1 MFWNYFHNRF
11 AKLVQKGT
19 TDEVFQLMD
28 SDYKFSKK
36 AQEALILRKN
46 EAEIRGYFI
55 RKRVLSDENQVLL
68 IEQMPSEIFDLIE
81 HQSVCDKAAEM
92 IVQNGNSDNI
102 KLLLHNQKVPENV
115 QNAVMKRDIETEIK
129 HLLIFQRD
137 ISIGV
142 IKMVAERGRLN
153 EAETLMDN
161 HRVFDIIDLRSQT
174 ATTLLQLKNRI
185 EIKRNAEIVNKGNSQ
200 EIISMLKS
208 LKNRYDAPILDEES
222 RDKIIFRGNSEE
234 IIAYLDSGFLPSEK
248 AIVYLIDN
256 GFYQLAA
263 RCLNIDCGGYM
274 PFTEKIIATVLEKG
288 DELLVFALLR
298 HSNQLSHLLKQMK
311 KQEWFEKQI
320 IARGSKDEI
329 ACMARIYK
337 VSKYTVNEILHRNIG
352 QEIKALIDGNN
363 ISDAY
368 IYNLID
374 LKRYDLLENYARCVQ
389 NNPTLY
395 FLIKC
400 RKRNI

>member
-19 TDEVFQLMD
+19 IDEVFQLMD

-46 EAEIRGYFI
+46 EAEIKGYFI
-55 RKRVLSDENQVLL
+55 KKRVLSDENQVLL

-102 KLLLHNQKVPENV
+102 KLLLHNQKVSENV
-115 QNAVMKRDIETEIK
+115 QNAVMKRDIEAEIK

-142 IKMVAERGRLN
+142 IKMVAERGRLD

-161 HRVFDIIDLRSQT
+161 HRVFDIIDFRSQT

-185 EIKRNAEIVNKGNSQ
+185 EIKRNAEIVNKGTSQ
-200 EIISMLKS
+200 EIILMLKS
-208 LKNRYDAPILDEES
+208 LKNNIKSVLDKES
-222 RDKIIFRGNSEE
+222 RDKIILRGNSEE

-263 RCLNIDCGGYM
+263 RCLNIDCRGYM
-274 PFTEKIIATVLEKG
+274 PFTEKIIAAVLEKG

-298 HSNQLSHLLKQMK
+298 HSNQISHLLKQLK

-320 IARGSKDEI
+320 LARGSKDEI

-337 VSKYTVNEILHRNIG
+337 VSKYTVNEILRRNIG

-374 LKRYDLLENYARCVQ
+374 LKRYDLLENYARYVQ

-400 RKRNI
+400 RKLNI

>member
-115 QNAVMKRDIETEIK
+115 QNAIMKRDIETEIK

-142 IKMVAERGRLN
+142 IKMVAERGRLD

-185 EIKRNAEIVNKGNSQ
+185 EIKHNAEIVSKGNSQ
-200 EIISMLKS
+200 EILSMLKS

-274 PFTEKIIATVLEKG
+274 PFTEKIIAAVLEKG

-320 IARGSKDEI
+320 LARGSKDEI

-374 LKRYDLLENYARCVQ
+374 MKRYDLLENYARYVQ

-400 RKRNI
+400 RKLNI

>member
-28 SDYKFSKK
+28 SDYKSSKK

-92 IVQNGNSDNI
+92 IVQKGNSDNI

-115 QNAVMKRDIETEIK
+115 QNAVMKRDIEAEIK

-142 IKMVAERGRLN
+142 IKMVAERGRLD

-161 HRVFDIIDLRSQT
+161 HRVFDIIDFRSQT

-185 EIKRNAEIVNKGNSQ
+185 EIKRNAEIVNKGTSQ
-200 EIISMLKS
+200 EIILMLKS
-208 LKNRYDAPILDEES
+208 LKKTIKSVLDKES

-263 RCLNIDCGGYM
+263 RCLNIDCRGYM
-274 PFTEKIIATVLEKG
+274 PFTEKIIAAVLEKG

-298 HSNQLSHLLKQMK
+298 HSNQLSHLLKQLK

-320 IARGSKDEI
+320 LARGSKDEI

-337 VSKYTVNEILHRNIG
+337 VSKYTVNEILRRNIG

-374 LKRYDLLENYARCVQ
+374 MKRYDLLENYARYVQ

-400 RKRNI
+400 RKLNI

>member
-19 TDEVFQLMD
+19 IDEVFQLMD
-28 SDYKFSKK
+28 SDYEFSKK

-115 QNAVMKRDIETEIK
+115 QNAVMKRDIEAEIK

-142 IKMVAERGRLN
+142 IKMVAERGRLD

-161 HRVFDIIDLRSQT
+161 HRVFDIIDFRSQT

-185 EIKRNAEIVNKGNSQ
+185 EIKRNAEIVNKGTSQ
-200 EIISMLKS
+200 EII
-208 LKNRYDAPILDEES
+208 LKNTIKPVLDEDS
-222 RDKIIFRGNSEE
+222 RDKIILRGNSEE

-263 RCLNIDCGGYM
+263 RCLNIDCRGYM
-274 PFTEKIIATVLEKG
+274 PFTEKIIAAVLEKG

-298 HSNQLSHLLKQMK
+298 HSNQLSHLLKQLK

-320 IARGSKDEI
+320 LARGSKDEI

-337 VSKYTVNEILHRNIG
+337 VSKYTVNEILRRNIG

-374 LKRYDLLENYARCVQ
+374 MKRYDLLENYARYVQ

-400 RKRNI
+400 RKLNI

>member
-115 QNAVMKRDIETEIK
+115 QNAVMKRDIEAEIK

-137 ISIGV
+137 ISIGI
-142 IKMVAERGRLN
+142 IKMIAERGRLD

-185 EIKRNAEIVNKGNSQ
+185 EIKRNAEIVNKGTSQ
-200 EIISMLKS
+200 EIILMLKS
-208 LKNRYDAPILDEES
+208 LKNNIKSVLDKES
-222 RDKIIFRGNSEE
+222 RDKIILRGNSEE
-234 IIAYLDSGFLPSEK
+234 IIAYLDCGFLPSEK
-248 AIVYLIDN
+248 AILYLIDN

-263 RCLNIDCGGYM
+263 RCLNIDCGRYM
-274 PFTEKIIATVLEKG
+274 PFTEKIIAAVLEKG

-320 IARGSKDEI
+320 LARGSKDEI

-374 LKRYDLLENYARCVQ
+374 MKRYDLLENYARYVQ

>member
-115 QNAVMKRDIETEIK
+115 QNAVMKRDIEAEIK

-137 ISIGV
+137 ISIDV
-142 IKMVAERGRLN
+142 IKMVAERGRLD

-185 EIKRNAEIVNKGNSQ
+185 EIKRNAEIVNKGTSQ
-200 EIISMLKS
+200 EIILMLKS
-208 LKNRYDAPILDEES
+208 LKNNIKSVLDKES
-222 RDKIIFRGNSEE
+222 RDKIILRGNSEE
-234 IIAYLDSGFLPSEK
+234 IIAYLDCGFLPSEK

-256 GFYQLAA
+256 GFYQLAT

-274 PFTEKIIATVLEKG
+274 PFTEKTIAAVLEKG

-320 IARGSKDEI
+320 LARGSKDEI

>member
-19 TDEVFQLMD
+19 IDEVFQLMD

-102 KLLLHNQKVPENV
+102 KLLLHNQKVSENV
-115 QNAVMKRDIETEIK
+115 QNAVMKRDIEAEIK

-142 IKMVAERGRLN
+142 IKMVAERGRLD

-161 HRVFDIIDLRSQT
+161 HRVFDIIDFRSQT

-185 EIKRNAEIVNKGNSQ
+185 EIKRNAEIVNKGTSQ
-200 EIISMLKS
+200 EIILMLKS
-208 LKNRYDAPILDEES
+208 LKKTIKSVLDKES

-263 RCLNIDCGGYM
+263 RCLNIDCRGYM
-274 PFTEKIIATVLEKG
+274 PFTEKIIAAVLEKG

-298 HSNQLSHLLKQMK
+298 HSNQLSHLLKQLK

-320 IARGSKDEI
+320 LARGSKDEI

-337 VSKYTVNEILHRNIG
+337 VSKYTVNEILRRNIG

-374 LKRYDLLENYARCVQ
+374 LKRYDLLENYARYVQ

-400 RKRNI
+400 RKLNI

>member
-102 KLLLHNQKVPENV
+102 KLLLHNQKVSENV
-115 QNAVMKRDIETEIK
+115 QNAVMKRDIEAEIK

-142 IKMVAERGRLN
+142 IKMVAERGRLD

-161 HRVFDIIDLRSQT
+161 HRVFDIIDFRSQT

-185 EIKRNAEIVNKGNSQ
+185 EIKRNAEIVNKGTSQ
-200 EIISMLKS
+200 EIILMLKS
-208 LKNRYDAPILDEES
+208 LKNNIKSVLDKES
-222 RDKIIFRGNSEE
+222 RDKIILRGNSEE

-263 RCLNIDCGGYM
+263 RCLNIDCRGYM
-274 PFTEKIIATVLEKG
+274 PFTEKIIAAVLEKG

-298 HSNQLSHLLKQMK
+298 HSNQISHLLKQLK

-320 IARGSKDEI
+320 LARGSKDEI

-374 LKRYDLLENYARCVQ
+374 LKRYDLLENYARYVQ

-400 RKRNI
+400 RKLTI

>member
-19 TDEVFQLMD
+19 IDEVFQLMD
-28 SDYKFSKK
+28 SDYEFSKK

-115 QNAVMKRDIETEIK
+115 QNAVMKRDIEAEIK

-142 IKMVAERGRLN
+142 IKMVAERGRLD

-185 EIKRNAEIVNKGNSQ
+185 EIKRNAEIVNKGTSQ
-200 EIISMLKS
+200 EIILMLKS
-208 LKNRYDAPILDEES
+208 LKNTIKPVLDEES
-222 RDKIIFRGNSEE
+222 RDKIILRGNSEE
-234 IIAYLDSGFLPSEK
+234 IITYLDSGFLPSEK

-256 GFYQLAA
+256 GFYQLAT

-274 PFTEKIIATVLEKG
+274 PFTEKIIAAVLKKG

-298 HSNQLSHLLKQMK
+298 HSNQLSHLLKQLK

-320 IARGSKDEI
+320 LARGSKDEI

-337 VSKYTVNEILHRNIG
+337 VSKYTVNEILRRNIG

-374 LKRYDLLENYARCVQ
+374 LQRYDLLENYARCVP
-389 NNPTLY
+389 NNPTFYLLTKY
-395 FLIKC
+395 MKAH
-400 RKRNI
+400 R

>member
-1 MFWNYFHNRF
+1 M
-11 AKLVQKGT
+11 
-19 TDEVFQLMD
+19 
-28 SDYKFSKK
+28 
-36 AQEALILRKN
+36 
-46 EAEIRGYFI
+46 
-55 RKRVLSDENQVLL
+55 

-115 QNAVMKRDIETEIK
+115 QNVVMKRDIEAEIK

-142 IKMVAERGRLN
+142 IKMVAERGRLD

-185 EIKRNAEIVNKGNSQ
+185 EIKRNAEIVNKGTSQ
-200 EIISMLKS
+200 EIILMLKS
-208 LKNRYDAPILDEES
+208 LKKNINSVLDKES
-222 RDKIIFRGNSEE
+222 RDKIILRGNSEE
-234 IIAYLDSGFLPSEK
+234 IIAYLDCGFLPSEK

-274 PFTEKIIATVLEKG
+274 PFTEKIIAAVLEKG

-298 HSNQLSHLLKQMK
+298 HNNQLSHLLKQIK

-320 IARGSKDEI
+320 LARGSKDEI

-374 LKRYDLLENYARCVQ
+374 LKRYDLLENYARYVQ

>member
-28 SDYKFSKK
+28 SGYKFSKK

-115 QNAVMKRDIETEIK
+115 QNAVMKRDIEAEIK

-142 IKMVAERGRLN
+142 IKMVAERGRLD

-185 EIKRNAEIVNKGNSQ
+185 EIKRNAEIVNKGTSQ
-200 EIISMLKS
+200 EIIQMLKS
-208 LKNRYDAPILDEES
+208 LKKTIKPVLDEES
-222 RDKIIFRGNSEE
+222 RDKIILRGNSEE
-234 IIAYLDSGFLPSEK
+234 IIAYLDCGFLPSEK

-256 GFYQLAA
+256 GFYQLAT
-263 RCLNIDCGGYM
+263 RCLNIDCGCYM
-274 PFTEKIIATVLEKG
+274 PFTEKIIAAVLKKG

-298 HSNQLSHLLKQMK
+298 HNNQLSHLLKQLK

-320 IARGSKDEI
+320 LARGSKDEI

-374 LKRYDLLENYARCVQ
+374 LKRYDLLENYARYVH

>member
-19 TDEVFQLMD
+19 IDEVFQLMD

-46 EAEIRGYFI
+46 EAEIKGYFI

-115 QNAVMKRDIETEIK
+115 QNAVMKRDIEAEIK

-142 IKMVAERGRLN
+142 IKMVAERGHLD

-161 HRVFDIIDLRSQT
+161 HRVFDIIDFRSQT

-185 EIKRNAEIVNKGNSQ
+185 EIKRNAEIVNKGTSQ
-200 EIISMLKS
+200 EIILMLKS
-208 LKNRYDAPILDEES
+208 LKKTIKSVLDKES

-263 RCLNIDCGGYM
+263 RCLNIDCRGYM
-274 PFTEKIIATVLEKG
+274 PFTEKIIAAVLEKG

-298 HSNQLSHLLKQMK
+298 HSNQLSHLLKQLK

-320 IARGSKDEI
+320 LARGSKDEI

-374 LKRYDLLENYARCVQ
+374 LKRYDLLENYARYVQ

-400 RKRNI
+400 RKLNI

>member
-28 SDYKFSKK
+28 SGYKFSKK

-68 IEQMPSEIFDLIE
+68 IEQMPSEILDLIE

-115 QNAVMKRDIETEIK
+115 QNAVMKRDIEAEIK

-137 ISIGV
+137 ISIGI
-142 IKMVAERGRLN
+142 IKMIAERGRLD

-161 HRVFDIIDLRSQT
+161 HRVFDIIDFRSQT

-185 EIKRNAEIVNKGNSQ
+185 EIKRNAEIVNKGTSQ
-200 EIISMLKS
+200 EIILMLKS
-208 LKNRYDAPILDEES
+208 LKNNIKSVLDKES
-222 RDKIIFRGNSEE
+222 RDKIILRGNSEE
-234 IIAYLDSGFLPSEK
+234 IIAYLDCGFLPSEK

-263 RCLNIDCGGYM
+263 RCLNIDCGCYM
-274 PFTEKIIATVLEKG
+274 PFTEKIIAAVLEKG

-298 HSNQLSHLLKQMK
+298 HSNQLSHLLKQLK

-320 IARGSKDEI
+320 LARGSKDEI

-374 LKRYDLLENYARCVQ
+374 MKRYDLLENYARCVQ

>member
-11 AKLVQKGT
+11 VKLVQKGT
-19 TDEVFQLMD
+19 IDEVFQLMD

-46 EAEIRGYFI
+46 EAEIKGYFI

-102 KLLLHNQKVPENV
+102 KLLLHNQKVSENV
-115 QNAVMKRDIETEIK
+115 QNAVMKRDIEAEIK

-142 IKMVAERGRLN
+142 IKMVAERGRLD

-161 HRVFDIIDLRSQT
+161 HRVFDIIDFRSQT

-185 EIKRNAEIVNKGNSQ
+185 EIKRNAEIVNKGTSQ
-200 EIISMLKS
+200 EIILMLKS
-208 LKNRYDAPILDEES
+208 LKKTIKSVLDKES

-263 RCLNIDCGGYM
+263 RCLNIDCRGYM
-274 PFTEKIIATVLEKG
+274 PFTEKIIAAVLEKG

-298 HSNQLSHLLKQMK
+298 HSNQLSHLLKQLK

-320 IARGSKDEI
+320 LARGSKDEI

-337 VSKYTVNEILHRNIG
+337 VSKYTVNEILRRNIG

-374 LKRYDLLENYARCVQ
+374 MKRYDLLENYARYVQ

-400 RKRNI
+400 RKLNI

>member
-19 TDEVFQLMD
+19 IDEVFQLMD

-46 EAEIRGYFI
+46 EAEIKGYFI

-102 KLLLHNQKVPENV
+102 KLLLHNQKVSENV
-115 QNAVMKRDIETEIK
+115 QNAVMKRDIEAEIK

-142 IKMVAERGRLN
+142 IKMVAERGRLD

-161 HRVFDIIDLRSQT
+161 HRVFDIIDFRSQT

-185 EIKRNAEIVNKGNSQ
+185 EIKRNAEIVNKGTSQ
-200 EIISMLKS
+200 EIILMLKS
-208 LKNRYDAPILDEES
+208 LKKTIKSVLDKES

-263 RCLNIDCGGYM
+263 RCLNIDCRGYM
-274 PFTEKIIATVLEKG
+274 PFTEKIIAAVLEKG

-298 HSNQLSHLLKQMK
+298 HSNQLSHLLKQLK

-320 IARGSKDEI
+320 LARGSKDEI

>member
-19 TDEVFQLMD
+19 IDEVFQLMD

-46 EAEIRGYFI
+46 EAEIKGYFI

-115 QNAVMKRDIETEIK
+115 QNAVMKRDIEAEIK

-142 IKMVAERGRLN
+142 IKMVAERGRLD

-161 HRVFDIIDLRSQT
+161 HRVFDIIDFRSQT

-185 EIKRNAEIVNKGNSQ
+185 EIKRNAEIVNKGTSQ
-200 EIISMLKS
+200 EIILMLKS
-208 LKNRYDAPILDEES
+208 LKKTIKSVLDKES

-263 RCLNIDCGGYM
+263 RCLNIDCRGYM
-274 PFTEKIIATVLEKG
+274 PFTEKIIAAVLEKG

-298 HSNQLSHLLKQMK
+298 HSNQLSHLLKQLK

-320 IARGSKDEI
+320 LARGSKDEI

-337 VSKYTVNEILHRNIG
+337 VSKYTVNEILRRNIG

-374 LKRYDLLENYARCVQ
+374 LKRYDLLENYARYVQ

-400 RKRNI
+400 RKLNI

>member
-102 KLLLHNQKVPENV
+102 KLLLHNQKVSENV
-115 QNAVMKRDIETEIK
+115 QNAVMKRDIEAEIK

-142 IKMVAERGRLN
+142 IKMVAERGRLD

-161 HRVFDIIDLRSQT
+161 HRVFDIIDFRSQT

-185 EIKRNAEIVNKGNSQ
+185 EIKRNAEIVNKGTSQ
-200 EIISMLKS
+200 EIILMLKS
-208 LKNRYDAPILDEES
+208 LKNNIKSVLDKES
-222 RDKIIFRGNSEE
+222 RDKIILRGNSEE

-263 RCLNIDCGGYM
+263 RCLNIDCRGYM
-274 PFTEKIIATVLEKG
+274 PFTEKTIAAVLEKG

-298 HSNQLSHLLKQMK
+298 HSNQISHLLKQLK

-320 IARGSKDEI
+320 LARGSKDEI

-337 VSKYTVNEILHRNIG
+337 VSKYTVNEILRRNIG

-374 LKRYDLLENYARCVQ
+374 MKRYDLLENYARYVQ

-400 RKRNI
+400 RKLTI

>member
-19 TDEVFQLMD
+19 IDEVFQLMD

-102 KLLLHNQKVPENV
+102 KLLLHNQKVSENV
-115 QNAVMKRDIETEIK
+115 QNAVMKRDIEAEIK

-142 IKMVAERGRLN
+142 IKMVAERGRLD

-161 HRVFDIIDLRSQT
+161 HRVFDIIDFRSQT
-174 ATTLLQLKNRI
+174 ATTLLPLKNRL
-185 EIKRNAEIVNKGNSQ
+185 EIKRNAEIVNKGTSQ
-200 EIISMLKS
+200 EIILMLKS
-208 LKNRYDAPILDEES
+208 LKNNIKSVLDKES
-222 RDKIIFRGNSEE
+222 RDKIILRGNSEE

-263 RCLNIDCGGYM
+263 RCLNIDCRGYM
-274 PFTEKIIATVLEKG
+274 PFTEKIIAAVLEKG

-298 HSNQLSHLLKQMK
+298 HSNQLSHLLKQLK

-320 IARGSKDEI
+320 LARGSKDEI

-337 VSKYTVNEILHRNIG
+337 VSKYTVNEILRRNIG

-374 LKRYDLLENYARCVQ
+374 LKRYDLLENYARYVQ

-400 RKRNI
+400 WKRNI

>member
-1 MFWNYFHNRF
+1 MFWNYFNNRF
-11 AKLVQKGT
+11 AKIVQNATVDELVQLLAS
-19 TDEVFQLMD
+19 ER
-28 SDYKFSKK
+28 KFPEK
-36 AQEALILRKN
+36 AQKALILREN
-46 EAEIRGYFI
+46 EDEMRCYFV
-55 RKRVLSDENQVLL
+55 RNRTLSDANQVLL

-115 QNAVMKRDIETEIK
+115 QNAVMKRDIEAEIK

-142 IKMVAERGRLN
+142 IKMVAERGRLD

-161 HRVFDIIDLRSQT
+161 HRVFDIIDFRSQT

-185 EIKRNAEIVNKGNSQ
+185 EIKRNAEIVNKGTSQ
-200 EIISMLKS
+200 EIILMLKS
-208 LKNRYDAPILDEES
+208 LKKTIKSVLDKES

-263 RCLNIDCGGYM
+263 RCLNIDCRGYM
-274 PFTEKIIATVLEKG
+274 PFTEKIIAAVLEKG

-298 HSNQLSHLLKQMK
+298 HSNQLSHLLKQLK

-320 IARGSKDEI
+320 LARGSKDEI

-337 VSKYTVNEILHRNIG
+337 VSKYTVNEILRRNIG

-374 LKRYDLLENYARCVQ
+374 MKRYDLLENYARYVQ

-400 RKRNI
+400 RKLNI

>member
-102 KLLLHNQKVPENV
+102 KLLLHNQKVSENV
-115 QNAVMKRDIETEIK
+115 QNAVMKRDIEAEIK

-142 IKMVAERGRLN
+142 IKMVAERGRLD

-161 HRVFDIIDLRSQT
+161 HRVFDIIDFRSQT

-185 EIKRNAEIVNKGNSQ
+185 EIKRNAEIVNKGTSQ
-200 EIISMLKS
+200 EIILMLKS
-208 LKNRYDAPILDEES
+208 LKKTIKSVLDKES

-263 RCLNIDCGGYM
+263 RCLNIDCRGYM
-274 PFTEKIIATVLEKG
+274 PFTEKIIAAVLEKG

-298 HSNQLSHLLKQMK
+298 HSNQLSHLLKQLK

-320 IARGSKDEI
+320 LARGSKDEI

-337 VSKYTVNEILHRNIG
+337 VSKYTVNEILRRNIG

-374 LKRYDLLENYARCVQ
+374 MKRYDLLENYARYVQ

-400 RKRNI
+400 RKLNI

>member
-19 TDEVFQLMD
+19 IDEVFQLMD

-102 KLLLHNQKVPENV
+102 KLLLHNQKVSENV
-115 QNAVMKRDIETEIK
+115 QNAVMKRDIEAEIK

-142 IKMVAERGRLN
+142 IKMVAERGRLD

-161 HRVFDIIDLRSQT
+161 HRVFDIIDFRSQT

-185 EIKRNAEIVNKGNSQ
+185 EIKRNAEIVNKGTSQ
-200 EIISMLKS
+200 EIILMLKS
-208 LKNRYDAPILDEES
+208 LKNNIKSVLDKES
-222 RDKIIFRGNSEE
+222 RDKIILRGNSEE

-263 RCLNIDCGGYM
+263 RCLNIDCRGYM
-274 PFTEKIIATVLEKG
+274 PFTEKIIAAVLEKG

-298 HSNQLSHLLKQMK
+298 HSNQLSHLLKQLK

-320 IARGSKDEI
+320 LARGSKDEI

-337 VSKYTVNEILHRNIG
+337 VSKYTVNEILRRNIG

-374 LKRYDLLENYARCVQ
+374 LKRYDLLENYARYVQ

-400 RKRNI
+400 WKRNI

>member
-28 SDYKFSKK
+28 SDYEFSKK

-115 QNAVMKRDIETEIK
+115 QNAVMKRDIEAEIK

-142 IKMVAERGRLN
+142 IKMVAERGRLD

-185 EIKRNAEIVNKGNSQ
+185 EIKRNAEIVNKGTSQ
-200 EIISMLKS
+200 EIILMLKS
-208 LKNRYDAPILDEES
+208 LKNTIKPVLDEES
-222 RDKIIFRGNSEE
+222 RNKIILRGNSEE

-263 RCLNIDCGGYM
+263 RCLNIDCGCYM
-274 PFTEKIIATVLEKG
+274 PFTEKIIAAVLKKG

-298 HSNQLSHLLKQMK
+298 HNNQLSHLLKQLK

-320 IARGSKDEI
+320 LARGSKDEI

-337 VSKYTVNEILHRNIG
+337 VSKYTVNEILRRNIG

-374 LKRYDLLENYARCVQ
+374 LQRYDLLENYARCVP
-389 NNPTLY
+389 NNPTFYLLTKY
-395 FLIKC
+395 MKAHH
-400 RKRNI
+400 

>member
-19 TDEVFQLMD
+19 IDEVFQLMD

-102 KLLLHNQKVPENV
+102 KLLLHNQKVSENV
-115 QNAVMKRDIETEIK
+115 QNAVMKRDIEAEIK

-142 IKMVAERGRLN
+142 IKMVAERGRLD

-161 HRVFDIIDLRSQT
+161 HRVFDIIDFRSQT

-185 EIKRNAEIVNKGNSQ
+185 EIKRNAEIVNKGTSQ
-200 EIISMLKS
+200 EIILMLKS
-208 LKNRYDAPILDEES
+208 LKNNIKSVLDKES
-222 RDKIIFRGNSEE
+222 RDKIILRGNSEE

-263 RCLNIDCGGYM
+263 RCLNIDCRGYM
-274 PFTEKIIATVLEKG
+274 PFTEKIIAAVLEKG

-298 HSNQLSHLLKQMK
+298 HSNQLSHLLKQLK

-320 IARGSKDEI
+320 LARGSKDEI

-337 VSKYTVNEILHRNIG
+337 VSKYTVNEILRRNIG

-374 LKRYDLLENYARCVQ
+374 LKRYDLLENYARYVQ

-400 RKRNI
+400 RKLTI

>member
-28 SDYKFSKK
+28 SGYKFSKK

-137 ISIGV
+137 ISIGI
-142 IKMVAERGRLN
+142 IKMIAERGRLD

-185 EIKRNAEIVNKGNSQ
+185 EIKRNAEIVNKGTSQ
-200 EIISMLKS
+200 EIILMLKS
-208 LKNRYDAPILDEES
+208 LKNNIKSVLDKES
-222 RDKIIFRGNSEE
+222 RDKIILRGNSEE
-234 IIAYLDSGFLPSEK
+234 IIAYLDCGFLPSEK
-248 AIVYLIDN
+248 AILYLIDN

-263 RCLNIDCGGYM
+263 RCLNIDCGRYM
-274 PFTEKIIATVLEKG
+274 PFTEKIIAAVLEKG

-320 IARGSKDEI
+320 LARGSKDEI

-374 LKRYDLLENYARCVQ
+374 MKRYDLLENYARYVQ

>member
-19 TDEVFQLMD
+19 VDEVFQLMD

-46 EAEIRGYFI
+46 EAEIKGYFI

-115 QNAVMKRDIETEIK
+115 QNAIMKRDIEAEIK

-142 IKMVAERGRLN
+142 IKMVAERGRLD

-161 HRVFDIIDLRSQT
+161 HRVFDIIDFRSQT

-185 EIKRNAEIVNKGNSQ
+185 EIKRNAEIVNKGTSQ
-200 EIISMLKS
+200 EIILMLKS
-208 LKNRYDAPILDEES
+208 LKKNIKSVLDKES

-234 IIAYLDSGFLPSEK
+234 IIAYLDCGFLPSEK

-263 RCLNIDCGGYM
+263 RCLNIDCRGYM
-274 PFTEKIIATVLEKG
+274 PFTEKIIAAVLEKG

-298 HSNQLSHLLKQMK
+298 HSNQISHLLKQLK

-320 IARGSKDEI
+320 LARGSKDEI

-374 LKRYDLLENYARCVQ
+374 MKRYDLLENYARYVQ

-400 RKRNI
+400 RKLTI

>member
-92 IVQNGNSDNI
+92 IVQKGNSDNI

-115 QNAVMKRDIETEIK
+115 QNAVMKRDIEAEIK

-142 IKMVAERGRLN
+142 IKMVAERGRLD

-161 HRVFDIIDLRSQT
+161 HRVFDIIDFRSQT

-185 EIKRNAEIVNKGNSQ
+185 EIKRNAEIVNKGTSQ
-200 EIISMLKS
+200 EIILMLKS
-208 LKNRYDAPILDEES
+208 LKKTIKSVLDKES

-263 RCLNIDCGGYM
+263 RCLNIDCRGYM
-274 PFTEKIIATVLEKG
+274 PFTEKIIAAVLEKG

-298 HSNQLSHLLKQMK
+298 HSNQLSHLLKQLK

-320 IARGSKDEI
+320 LARGSKDEI

-337 VSKYTVNEILHRNIG
+337 VSKYTVNEILRRNIG

-374 LKRYDLLENYARCVQ
+374 MKRYDLLENYARYVQ

-400 RKRNI
+400 RKLNI

>member
-115 QNAVMKRDIETEIK
+115 QNAVMKRDIEAEIK

-137 ISIGV
+137 ISISV
-142 IKMVAERGRLN
+142 IKMVAERGRLD

-185 EIKRNAEIVNKGNSQ
+185 EIKRNAEIVNKGTSQ
-200 EIISMLKS
+200 EIILMLKS
-208 LKNRYDAPILDEES
+208 LKNNIKSVLDKES
-222 RDKIIFRGNSEE
+222 RDKIILRGNSEE
-234 IIAYLDSGFLPSEK
+234 IIAYLDCGFLPSEK

-263 RCLNIDCGGYM
+263 RCLNIDCRGYM
-274 PFTEKIIATVLEKG
+274 PFTEKIIAAVLEKG

-298 HSNQLSHLLKQMK
+298 HSNQISHLLKQLK

-320 IARGSKDEI
+320 LARGSKDEI

-337 VSKYTVNEILHRNIG
+337 VSKYTVNEILRRNIG

>member
-68 IEQMPSEIFDLIE
+68 TEQMPSEIFDLIE

-142 IKMVAERGRLN
+142 IKMVAERGRLD
-153 EAETLMDN
+153 EAKTLMDN

-185 EIKRNAEIVNKGNSQ
+185 EIKHNAEIVSKGNSQ
-200 EIISMLKS
+200 EILSMLKS

-374 LKRYDLLENYARCVQ
+374 LKRCDLLENYARCVQ

-400 RKRNI
+400 LKRNI

>member
-1 MFWNYFHNRF
+1 MFWNYFNNRF

-19 TDEVFQLMD
+19 VDEVFQLLD
-28 SDYKFSKK
+28 SDYDFSEKMQK
-36 AQEALILRKN
+36 VLILRKN
-46 EAEIRGYFI
+46 RDEIRGYFI
-55 RKRVLSDENQVLL
+55 RKRTLSDANQVLL
-68 IEQMPSEIFDLIE
+68 IEQLPAETFDMID

-115 QNAVMKRDIETEIK
+115 QNAVMKRDIEAEIK

-142 IKMVAERGRLN
+142 IKMVAERGRLD

-161 HRVFDIIDLRSQT
+161 HRVFDIIDFRSQT

-185 EIKRNAEIVNKGNSQ
+185 EIKRNAEIVNKGTSQ
-200 EIISMLKS
+200 EIILMLKS
-208 LKNRYDAPILDEES
+208 LKKNIKSVLDKES

-234 IIAYLDSGFLPSEK
+234 IIAYLDCGFLPSEK

-256 GFYQLAA
+256 GFYELAR
-263 RCLNIDCGGYM
+263 RCLNIDCSGYM
-274 PFTEKIIATVLEKG
+274 PFTEKIIAAVLEKG

-298 HSNQLSHLLKQMK
+298 HSNQLSHLLKQLK

-320 IARGSKDEI
+320 LARGSKDEI
-329 ACMARIYK
+329 ACIARIYK
-337 VSKYTVNEILHRNIG
+337 VSDYTVDEILRRNVG
-352 QEIKALIDGNN
+352 QEIKALIDGKN
-363 ISDAY
+363 ISDAH
-368 IYNLID
+368 IYKLID
-374 LKRYDLLENYARCVQ
+374 LQRYDLLENYARCVP
-389 NNPTLY
+389 NNPTFYLLTKY
-395 FLIKC
+395 MKAH
-400 RKRNI
+400 R

>member
-1 MFWNYFHNRF
+1 MFWNYFYNRF

-92 IVQNGNSDNI
+92 IVQKGNSDNI
-102 KLLLHNQKVPENV
+102 KLLLHNQKVSENV
-115 QNAVMKRDIETEIK
+115 QNAVMKRDIEAEIK

-142 IKMVAERGRLN
+142 IKMVAERGRLD

-161 HRVFDIIDLRSQT
+161 HRVFDIIDFRSQT

-185 EIKRNAEIVNKGNSQ
+185 EIKRNAEIVNKGTSQ
-200 EIISMLKS
+200 EIILMLKS
-208 LKNRYDAPILDEES
+208 LKNNIKSVLDKES
-222 RDKIIFRGNSEE
+222 RDKIILRGNSEE

-263 RCLNIDCGGYM
+263 RCLNIDCRGYM
-274 PFTEKIIATVLEKG
+274 PFTEKTIAAVLEKG

-298 HSNQLSHLLKQMK
+298 HSNQISHLLKQIK

-320 IARGSKDEI
+320 LARGSKDEI

-337 VSKYTVNEILHRNIG
+337 VSKYTVNEILRRNIG

-374 LKRYDLLENYARCVQ
+374 MKRYDLLENYARYVQ

-400 RKRNI
+400 RKLTI

>member
-92 IVQNGNSDNI
+92 IVQKGNSDNI
-102 KLLLHNQKVPENV
+102 KLLLHNQKVSENV
-115 QNAVMKRDIETEIK
+115 QNAVMKRDIEAEIK

-142 IKMVAERGRLN
+142 IKMVAERGRLD

-161 HRVFDIIDLRSQT
+161 HRVFDIIDFRSQT

-185 EIKRNAEIVNKGNSQ
+185 EIKRNAEIVNKGTSQ
-200 EIISMLKS
+200 EIILMLKS
-208 LKNRYDAPILDEES
+208 LKNNIKSVLDKES
-222 RDKIIFRGNSEE
+222 RDKIILRGNSEE

-263 RCLNIDCGGYM
+263 RCLNIDCRGYM
-274 PFTEKIIATVLEKG
+274 PFTEKTIAAVLEKG

-298 HSNQLSHLLKQMK
+298 HSNQISHLLKQIK

-320 IARGSKDEI
+320 LARGSKDEI

-337 VSKYTVNEILHRNIG
+337 VSKYTVNEILRRNIG

-374 LKRYDLLENYARCVQ
+374 MKRYDLLENYARYVQ

-400 RKRNI
+400 RKLTI

>member
-55 RKRVLSDENQVLL
+55 RKRVLSDVNQVLL

-115 QNAVMKRDIETEIK
+115 QNAVMKRDIEAEIK

-137 ISIGV
+137 ISIGI
-142 IKMVAERGRLN
+142 IKMIAERGRLD

-185 EIKRNAEIVNKGNSQ
+185 EIKRNAEIVNKGTSQ
-200 EIISMLKS
+200 EIILMLKS
-208 LKNRYDAPILDEES
+208 LKNNIKSVLDKES
-222 RDKIIFRGNSEE
+222 RDKIILRGNSEE
-234 IIAYLDSGFLPSEK
+234 IIAYLDCGFLPSEK
-248 AIVYLIDN
+248 AILYLIDN

-263 RCLNIDCGGYM
+263 RCLNIDCGRYM
-274 PFTEKIIATVLEKG
+274 PFTEKIIAAVLEKG

-320 IARGSKDEI
+320 LARGSKDEI

-374 LKRYDLLENYARCVQ
+374 MKRYDLLENYARYVQ

>member
-137 ISIGV
+137 ISISV
-142 IKMVAERGRLN
+142 IKMVAERGRLD

-161 HRVFDIIDLRSQT
+161 HRVFDIIDFRSQT

-185 EIKRNAEIVNKGNSQ
+185 EIKRNAEIVNKGTSQ
-200 EIISMLKS
+200 EIILMLKS
-208 LKNRYDAPILDEES
+208 LKKTIKSVLDKES

-263 RCLNIDCGGYM
+263 RCLNIDCRGYM
-274 PFTEKIIATVLEKG
+274 PFTEKIIAAVLEKG

-298 HSNQLSHLLKQMK
+298 HSNQLSHLLKQLK

-320 IARGSKDEI
+320 LARGSKDEI

-337 VSKYTVNEILHRNIG
+337 VSKYTVNEILRRNIG

-374 LKRYDLLENYARCVQ
+374 MKRYDLLENYARYVQ

-400 RKRNI
+400 RKLNI

>member
-92 IVQNGNSDNI
+92 IVQKGNSDNI
-102 KLLLHNQKVPENV
+102 KLLLHNQKVSENV
-115 QNAVMKRDIETEIK
+115 QNAVMKRDIEAEIK

-142 IKMVAERGRLN
+142 IKMVAERGRLD

-161 HRVFDIIDLRSQT
+161 HRVFDIIDFRSQT

-185 EIKRNAEIVNKGNSQ
+185 EIKRNAEIVNKGTSQ
-200 EIISMLKS
+200 EIILMLKS
-208 LKNRYDAPILDEES
+208 LKNNIKSVLDKES
-222 RDKIIFRGNSEE
+222 RDKIILRGNSEE
-234 IIAYLDSGFLPSEK
+234 IIAYLDCGFLPSEK
-248 AIVYLIDN
+248 AILYLIDN

-263 RCLNIDCGGYM
+263 RCLNIDCRGYM
-274 PFTEKIIATVLEKG
+274 PFTEKTIAAVLEKG

-320 IARGSKDEI
+320 LARGSKDEI

-374 LKRYDLLENYARCVQ
+374 MKRYDLLENYARYVQ

-400 RKRNI
+400 RKLTI

>member
-92 IVQNGNSDNI
+92 IVQKGNSDNI

-185 EIKRNAEIVNKGNSQ
+185 EIKRNAEIVNKGTSQ
-200 EIISMLKS
+200 EIILMLKS
-208 LKNRYDAPILDEES
+208 LKKTIKSVLDKES

-263 RCLNIDCGGYM
+263 RCLNIDCRGYM
-274 PFTEKIIATVLEKG
+274 PFTEKIIAAVLEKG

-298 HSNQLSHLLKQMK
+298 HSNQLSHLLKQLK

-320 IARGSKDEI
+320 LARGSKDEI

-337 VSKYTVNEILHRNIG
+337 VSKYTVNEILRRNIG

-374 LKRYDLLENYARCVQ
+374 MKRYDLLENYARYVQ

-400 RKRNI
+400 RKLNI